1 MIYITVLFI
10 IVAVGMQVSS
20 IRKSEH
26 IHKKT
31 SGVIRTRQDL
41 LSVKEVINLNMKLAV
56 FYIAMFVLFI
66 IILIIA
72 YFSGTRLGHI
82 ILSLFLFGVITLVV
96 GLFGKTYEKKIK
108 SMEVKSDDP
117 EILRIYEQYL
127 GQWKEPRFQL
137 RE

>member
-1 MIYITVLFI
+1 MLYITVLFV
-10 IVAVGMQVSS
+10 IVAIGMQVSS

-41 LSVKEVINLNMKLAV
+41 LSVKEVINLNMKLAIY
-56 FYIAMFVLFI
+56 YIAMFVLFI
-66 IILIIA
+66 VILIIA

-82 ILSLFLFGVITLVV
+82 ALSLFLFGVITLVV
-96 GLFGKTYEKKIK
+96 GLIGKTYEKKIK
-108 SMEVKSDDP
+108 SMEVQSDDP

-127 GQWKEPRFQL
+127 VQWKEPRFKL

>member
-31 SGVIRTRQDL
+31 SGIIRTGQDL
-41 LSVKEVINLNMKLAV
+41 LSVKEVINLNMKLAIS
-56 FYIAMFVLFI
+56 YIAMFVLFI

-96 GLFGKTYEKKIK
+96 GLLGKTYEKKIK

-127 GQWKEPRFQL
+127 VQWKEPRFQL